1 MDTLTTLLMQT
12 ACRSTHHKLA
22 VDALWQ
28 IRHPAATAWRNLF
41 LTQYRAYLRG
51 AKAPDDEFKDFRN
64 HVLHV
69 AQNNWGGAVPTAS
82 YWYDQTVEALR
93 AEDWT
98 TAAYNAGVLSH
109 YYSDPHMPLHTG
121 QSEAETNMHRA
132 AEWSVTKS
140 YDQLRRI
147 IDESGR
153 WPAVDAPR
161 GEGWLAQMV
170 LAGAELS
177 HPHYELLVREY
188 DLARGVLDPVR
199 GWNDRCR
206 RVLADLLAHAIVG
219 FARILERAIEEANV
233 APPDT
238 SPALEVFLV
247 TVNQPIRAVLN
258 KIADVRERAQIEAM
272 FNELQAT
279 GKVEEHLSEEQ
290 RVIRSEVAQY
300 RAQQPKVV
308 TPKSAPRPAVTPVLT
323 KTLAAKPVAA
333 KPVPAKPVPDKPAF
347 EKTTPATMKTVSLPL
362 TSTSTP
368 AKPEAK
374 PAPEAKSL
382 VAASAPVVKEDPP
395 KPEPKPELKPEPKP
409 EVKVAAATIAAT
421 PSADK
426 SPKYRLELTD
436 MLERAPS
443 IGPKTA
449 NRLLAHGWRTV
460 GEFLAADPADVSQK
474 LNSSWATTE
483 IVTDWQKQAWLV
495 LQIADLSGTGSQLL
509 VGAGYP
515 TIEEVA
521 AAEATE
527 MVGYMAE
534 YCQSS
539 AGQRTLRDA
548 KVPDQITAAR
558 WIAAARGGRQVS
570 LQKKSA

>member
-1 MDTLTTLLMQT
+1 
-12 ACRSTHHKLA
+12 
-22 VDALWQ
+22 
-28 IRHPAATAWRNLF
+28 LF

-69 AQNNWGGAVPTAS
+69 AQNNWGGAVPTAK

-109 YYSDPHMPLHTG
+109 YYSDPLMPLHTG

-132 AEWSVTKS
+132 AEWSITKS

-147 IDESGR
+147 IDESAR
-153 WPAVDAPR
+153 WPTIAAP
-161 GEGWLAQMV
+161 GGDDWLAEMV

-177 HPHYELLVREY
+177 HPHYETLVREY

-206 RVLADLLAHAIVG
+206 KILADLLAHAIVG
-219 FARILERAIEEANV
+219 FARILERAIDEANV

-238 SPALEVFLV
+238 SPALEVFLA
-247 TVNQPIRAVLN
+247 TVNQPIRALLN
-258 KIADVRERAQIEAM
+258 KIADVRERALIEAM
-272 FNELQAT
+272 FQELQTT
-279 GKVEEHLSEEQ
+279 GKVEEYLSEEQ
-290 RVIRSEVAQY
+290 RVIRSEVAKY
-300 RAQQPKVV
+300 RAQLPKVV
-308 TPKSAPRPAVTPVLT
+308 TPKAAPRPAVTPVI
-323 KTLAAKPVAA
+323 AAKVAAKTAPAKPVPVAA
-333 KPVPAKPVPDKPAF
+333 KPEV
-347 EKTTPATMKTVSLPL
+347 
-362 TSTSTP
+362 
-368 AKPEAK
+368 K
-374 PAPEAKSL
+374 PAPETKPTMVPPALASKEAAQPAVKS
-382 VAASAPVVKEDPP
+382 
-395 KPEPKPELKPEPKP
+395 EPKPEQQLGETKSTALP
-409 EVKVAAATIAAT
+409 A
-421 PSADK
+421 ADK
-426 SPKYRLELTD
+426 AAKYRLELSD
-436 MLERAPS
+436 LLERAPS

-449 NRLLAHGWRTV
+449 NRMLGHGWRTV
-460 GEFLAADPADVSQK
+460 GEFLAADPEEVSNK

-483 IVTDWQKQAWLV
+483 IVADWQKQAWLV
-495 LQIADLSGTGSQLL
+495 LQIAELSGTAAQML
-509 VGAGYP
+509 VGAGYS
-515 TIEEVA
+515 TVEEVA

-527 MVGYMAE
+527 LVSYLAE
-534 YCQSS
+534 YCQTS

-558 WIAAARGGRQVS
+558 WIAAARTGRKLS

>member
-69 AQNNWGGAVPTAS
+69 AQNNWGGAVPTAG
-82 YWYDQTVEALR
+82 YWYDQTVAALR
-93 AEDWT
+93 GEDWT
-98 TAAYNAGVLSH
+98 TAAFNAGVLSH
-109 YYSDPHMPLHTG
+109 YYSDPHMPLHTS

-140 YDQLRRI
+140 YDQLRRL

-153 WPAVDAPR
+153 WPTVDCPR
-161 GEGWLAQMV
+161 GGDWLGQMV
-170 LAGAELS
+170 VAGAELS
-177 HPHYELLVREY
+177 HPHYETLVREY

-219 FARILERAIEEANV
+219 LARILERAIDEAGV
-233 APPDT
+233 APPET
-238 SPALEVFLV
+238 SPALEVFLA

-272 FNELQAT
+272 FHELQTT
-279 GKVEEHLSEEQ
+279 GRVEEHLSEEQ
-290 RVIRSEVAQY
+290 RVIRSEIAAY
-300 RAQQPKVV
+300 RAQQPKIVK
-308 TPKSAPRPAVTPVLT
+308 PKSAPRPVVTPAIA
-323 KTLAAKPVAA
+323 KTVVAKPT
-333 KPVPAKPVPDKPAF
+333 PIKPAIVA
-347 EKTTPATMKTVSLPL
+347 PAVVSM
-362 TSTSTP
+362 
-368 AKPEAK
+368 
-374 PAPEAKSL
+374 
-382 VAASAPVVKEDPP
+382 
-395 KPEPKPELKPEPKP
+395 PEPKPVMKAEQKPELK
-409 EVKVAAATIAAT
+409 VGAATLAAL
-421 PSADK
+421 PSAEK
-426 SPKYRLELTD
+426 PPRYRLELTD
-436 MLERAPS
+436 LLERAPS

-460 GEFLAADPADVSQK
+460 GEFLAADPADVSKK
-474 LNSSWATTE
+474 LNSSWASAE
-483 IVTDWQKQAWLV
+483 VVADWQKQAWLV
-495 LQIADLSGTGSQLL
+495 LQIAELSGTAAQLL

-515 TIEEVA
+515 TVADVA
-521 AAEATE
+521 AAEAAE
-527 MVGYMAE
+527 LVCYMAE
-534 YCQSS
+534 YSQTGP
-539 AGQRTLRDA
+539 GQRILRDG
-548 KVPDQITAAR
+548 KIPDQITAAR
-558 WIAAARGGRQVS
+558 WIAAARGRRTVS

>member
-1 MDTLTTLLMQT
+1 MDTLTTLLLQT

-69 AQNNWGGAVPTAS
+69 EQNNWGGAVPTAS
-82 YWYDQTVEALR
+82 YWYDQTVAALR
-93 AEDWT
+93 SEDWT

-140 YDQLRRI
+140 YNQLRRI
-147 IDESGR
+147 IDEAGC
-153 WPAVDAPR
+153 WPAVDVPR
-161 GEGWLAQMV
+161 GDDWLGQMV

-177 HPHYELLVREY
+177 HPHYETLVREY
-188 DLARGVLDPVR
+188 DLARGVLDPAR

-206 RVLADLLAHAIVG
+206 RILAELLAHAIVG
-219 FARILERAIEEANV
+219 FARILERAIDEANV
-233 APPDT
+233 PPPDT
-238 SPALEVFLV
+238 SPALEVFLA

-272 FNELQAT
+272 FNELQST
-279 GKVEEHLSEEQ
+279 GKVEEHLPEEQ
-290 RVIRSEVAQY
+290 RVIRSEVEKY
-300 RAQQPKVV
+300 RAQLPKVAAKP
-308 TPKSAPRPAVTPVLT
+308 TARPAVTPT
-323 KTLAAKPVAA
+323 AAKPMVS
-333 KPVPAKPVPDKPAF
+333 KPIVTPPAPSKVN
-347 EKTTPATMKTVSLPL
+347 PATPKTVSLPL
-362 TSTSTP
+362 AP
-368 AKPEAK
+368 AKPETK
-374 PAPEAKSL
+374 PAVESKPTIP
-382 VAASAPVVKEDPP
+382 ASMPVVNEAPP
-395 KPEPKPELKPEPKP
+395 QPAVKPEPKAAPQPELKLAAAPSVAPP
-409 EVKVAAATIAAT
+409 NVAATAT
-421 PSADK
+421 DK

-436 MLERAPS
+436 LLERAPS

-460 GEFLAADPADVSQK
+460 GDFLAVEPVEVSKK
-474 LNSSWATTE
+474 LSSSWATTE
-483 IVTDWQKQAWLV
+483 IVADWQKQAWLV
-495 LQIADLSGTGSQLL
+495 LQIADLSGTAAQLL

-515 TIEEVA
+515 TVEEVA
-521 AAEATE
+521 AADAAE
-527 MVGYMAE
+527 MLTYISE
-534 YCQSS
+534 FTQSS
-539 AGQRTLRDA
+539 QGQRVLRDA
-548 KVPDQITAAR
+548 KIPDQVTVAR
-558 WIAAARGGRQVS
+558 WIAGARNARNVV